1 MSTLAKTTKDEH
13 RELIRQQ
20 TVRNPNITISAA
32 ARKVGLDRDYVS
44 KHVKKI
50 RRERANRIN
59 TQTIGVEL
67 ARTEDLFN
75 DLAMEAYKILKTA
88 KHPSVRISAIRTL
101 NTLAKDLL
109 DIKFDAGVFERKLG
123 EIKTVS
129 FEGVLELIYD
139 QRASKEPDKIEG

>member
-1 MSTLAKTTKDEH
+1 MATLGQVTINEH
-13 RELIRQQ
+13 RELVRQQ
-20 TVRNPNITISAA
+20 IVRNPNIAALTIAKNLS
-32 ARKVGLDRDYVS
+32 LDKDYVG

-50 RRERANRIN
+50 RAERAKRIN

-139 QRASKEPDKIEG
+139 QRASKESDKIEG